1 MQPTQPEAGE
11 PKLDARKVKPDGLR
25 EDLRVHA
32 AGDRDSLTVP
42 ARQGNSEDKM
52 PAQGNILGGHPV
64 KIFNLRGQV
73 DN

>member
-1 MQPTQPEAGE
+1 MT
-11 PKLDARKVKPDGLR
+11 

-32 AGDRDSLTVP
+32 AGDRDSWTVP
-42 ARQGNSEDKM
+42 ARQGNSEDQT
-52 PAQGNILGGHPV
+52 PVQGNILGGHPV